1 MTKRQ
6 NLIWSLFLILTI
18 SSFLFLEYQIH
29 QKDMILKTDIFY
41 LKNNPLSVAEAKKKY
56 QNKDIIGYIS
66 IPFTSIHTFF
76 TKSTNNTYYLNR
88 NLKKQKLGTIFLDYL
103 NTFYYKQMNLYG
115 HNGNV
120 KNAPFYDLNQ
130 YKKKTFYQKHP
141 YIYLTLGEQI
151 RIYQIFSTI
160 ITTETKHMNLFF
172 KEEKKW
178 QEYLKFLVQKSLYKT
193 NIYPNRNDSI
203 LILQTCTYERKD
215 AFLLICA
222 KQIEGENL

>member
-76 TKSTNNTYYLNR
+76 TKSTNNTYYLNYLLYSLNINSAPNHHQIYNSYHQRYKSNIHYYLLIR
-88 NLKKQKLGTIFLDYL
+88 NLTSQL
-103 NTFYYKQMNLYG
+103 N
-115 HNGNV
+115 
-120 KNAPFYDLNQ
+120 
-130 YKKKTFYQKHP
+130 
-141 YIYLTLGEQI
+141 
-151 RIYQIFSTI
+151 
-160 ITTETKHMNLFF
+160 
-172 KEEKKW
+172 
-178 QEYLKFLVQKSLYKT
+178 LV
-193 NIYPNRNDSI
+193 RSI
-203 LILQTCTYERKD
+203 
-215 AFLLICA
+215 
-222 KQIEGENL
+222 